1 MQLISH
7 KHYPKIINFYQNVD
21 TLVPILNTPLDTTIL
36 HSDSIIRIWGAIV
49 LKYDTE
55 TLWIQD
61 APCLYI
67 VQLQKQNMASM
78 RTYPSL

>member
-55 TLWIQD
+55 TL
-61 APCLYI
+61 
-67 VQLQKQNMASM
+67 
-78 RTYPSL
+78 